1 MFQLR
6 EADEGVGR
14 ANQAAHVLGERN
26 RINGVP
32 VGQAHGLPDI
42 VGEAAGLHLE
52 APAKRH
58 RLGPR
63 DQGITHFLDQ
73 FRKQRRGLRRER
85 GSSAEMTRPSRTSW
99 RSWSQLGIYVSAC
112 NRSRRCGSTA
122 TRQFGKGG
130 IQPRSWALDR
140 TSGVESEVTRSRGR

>member
-1 MFQLR
+1 MVQNDVRHLVRNVTVAPRLGHQRVVNNRPALARELERTREERVGLEALEVFQLR

-52 APAKRH
+52 TSAKRH

-73 FRKQRRGLRRER
+73 FRKQRRGLRREG
-85 GSSAEMTRPSRTSW
+85 GSGAEMTGHRHVLGVG
-99 RSWSQLGIYVSAC
+99 QLGI
-112 NRSRRCGSTA
+112 
-122 TRQFGKGG
+122 
-130 IQPRSWALDR
+130 
-140 TSGVESEVTRSRGR
+140 